1 MGDEPDYLLLDRYF
15 AGECTPAEDAL
26 LQRWIAE
33 RPDRRAR
40 VEDLRT
46 MRSGIHLAPIPTPVI
61 DVDAEWAAFATEAA
75 RSGQRDAQDRVGRL
89 TVGRRSLSAVGAR
102 AARPQS
108 LIAAMLVIAVGVGLA
123 VGAAHRGTQ
132 SAMAGRVYAT
142 TAGQRLTVT
151 LVDGTHLTLAPASTV
166 RIAADYG
173 GPTNGREVRLDG
185 EAFFE
190 VRHDAARPF
199 AVVTQLGVVR
209 DLGTRFDV
217 QAYAADRQARVV
229 VSDGMVDVR
238 VVRAADPK
246 AADPKAADRTT
257 VLTGGMAATLDSAGQ
272 VAVVAG
278 IDPHTYTDW
287 TAGRLV
293 FTNAPLGDVVPVL
306 ARWYGLTVRVGNG
319 LRARRLSTTLT
330 TESPGDA
337 IALIAAVLNVRA
349 EWQGATT
356 VTLIPIH
363 PAVLLPSIPEA
374 GARP

>member
-1 MGDEPDYLLLDRYF
+1 MRDGDAWALLPKYF
-15 AGECTPAEDAL
+15 AGSCTPSERDAL
-26 LQRWIAE
+26 EAWMLANPR
-33 RPDRRAR
+33 RRAEVDVLRAGWNSVPQVEPSGRADALWARIMVPDSRGRSRR
-40 VEDLRT
+40 V
-46 MRSGIHLAPIPTPVI
+46 
-61 DVDAEWAAFATEAA
+61 
-75 RSGQRDAQDRVGRL
+75 VGT
-89 TVGRRSLSAVGAR
+89 TVGRGPLSVLGAR
-102 AARPQS
+102 GAHPRGAHPRS
-108 LIAAMLVIAVGVGLA
+108 LIAAMLVVAVGIGLA
-123 VGAAHRGTQ
+123 VAAARRGTHPTTVD
-132 SAMAGRVYAT
+132 RVYAT

-173 GPTNGREVRLDG
+173 GSTRGREVRLDG

-199 AVVTQLGVVR
+199 AVVTPLGVVR

-217 QAYAADRQARVV
+217 QAYAADRRARVV

-238 VVRAADPK
+238 VAK
-246 AADPKAADRTT
+246 AADPKAADRST

-287 TAGRLV
+287 TDGRLV
-293 FTNAPLGDVVPVL
+293 FTNVPLSDVVPVL
-306 ARWYGLTVRVGNG
+306 ARWYGLTVHVGNG

-337 IALIAAVLNVRA
+337 IALIAAGLNVHA
-349 EWQGATT
+349 EWQDATT
-356 VTLIPIH
+356 VTLI
-363 PAVLLPSIPEA
+363 ALPSIPET